1 MDVKRIKQIL
11 SSTADIEVTYNHQS
25 VWIDELNED
34 GTVTIHSRGPLEE
47 RTTVDVADLQE
58 K

>member
-1 MDVKRIKQIL
+1 MDVKRAKQIL
-11 SSTADIEVTYNHQS
+11 SSSADIKVTYNDQS
-25 VWIDELNED
+25 VWIDGVNED